1 MLLPRILTALVL
13 LLVLGTVLFLPNP
26 LAFDLFMAL
35 AVAAALWEWLRLTLA
50 RSQDGKSEPRGVA
63 VLALLF
69 GLALI
74 ALRLFP
80 AGQSYLSGAR
90 DSLFFPALSLW
101 WVLGLIP
108 FYLRRA
114 DPSQAPLSWPL
125 SVFAPFALFGAWYG
139 AVAAFEQG
147 PVFLLSLLA
156 LVWVADIGAYFIG
169 RRFGRRKLAPTI
181 SPGKSIEG
189 AIGGCT
195 LSVVYVL
202 ISAAW
207 PGTFGAAL
215 VARWGLLPAA
225 VLAAVLAI
233 ISVGGDLFES
243 LLKRRAGRK
252 DSSQLLPG
260 HGGVLDRIDAL
271 IPVLPVTVVLL

>member
-1 MLLPRILTALVL
+1 MLLPRILTALAL
-13 LLVLGTVLFLPNP
+13 LLVLGTVLLVPDP

-35 AVAAALWEWLRLTLA
+35 AVSAALWEWLRLSLA
-50 RSQDGKSEPRGVA
+50 DARDGSSQSRAA
-63 VLALLF
+63 VWLALGF
-69 GLALI
+69 GLLLI
-74 ALRLFP
+74 ALRILPSGRP
-80 AGQSYLSGAR
+80 ALDWLG
-90 DSLFFPALSLW
+90 DSPLFPALSFW
-101 WVLGLIP
+101 WVVVLIP
-108 FYLRRA
+108 FYLRKA
-114 DPSQAPLSWPL
+114 DPAQAPRSPGLSL
-125 SVFAPFALFGAWYG
+125 FAPFALFGAWYG

-147 PVFLLSLLA
+147 PLFLLSLLA

-169 RRFGRRKLAPTI
+169 RRFGRRKLAPAI

-189 AIGGCT
+189 AIGGCA
-195 LSVVYVL
+195 LSVVFVL
-202 ISAAW
+202 ISAAY

-215 VARWGLLPAA
+215 VARWGVVLAA
-225 VLAAVLAI
+225 VFAAVLAI

-252 DSSQLLPG
+252 DSSSLLPG